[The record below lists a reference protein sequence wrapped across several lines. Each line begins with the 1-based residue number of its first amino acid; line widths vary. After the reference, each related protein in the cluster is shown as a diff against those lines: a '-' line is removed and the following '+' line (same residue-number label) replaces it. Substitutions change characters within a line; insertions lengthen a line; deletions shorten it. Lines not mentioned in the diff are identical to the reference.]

1 MLSATVPDARTTL
14 LILPVVA
21 LRGDMLRRCQ
31 EVGIRPLVWRVG
43 SRETA
48 PLVLVAVE
56 SACTEQF
63 LDYAKGLALR
73 QQLDRIIIDECHLT
87 ITASSYRP
95 SMALLGWHL
104 RQVPTQTIWL
114 TATLAPA
121 LEEAFIQQN
130 RLVQPRVVREST
142 NRPNIQY
149 LVSREAGPGRLV
161 DRAAALVQAYQGHAQ
176 VSRES
181 RDKVILYCRT
191 RGVAEELGQLLSCP
205 VYTSRAGTEQEKAAL
220 LAGWL
225 ANTSLPA
232 LVATSALGVGFDYPW
247 VRWVVHVDAPTE
259 LTAFAQESGRAGR
272 GGGRAAS
279 IILLSAAWAP
289 DLSPGRA
296 LGPDQQAMQLY
307 LAQQHCARG
316 VLSQFLD
323 AEQDWRWC
331 MAGEEPCGV
340 CQQQQPHA
348 TPRPQGLIFSQAPP
362 PSPLA
367 TAPSPA
373 APASISTTTPTVPPP
388 AAVAAGQFTG
398 PAEVLRQDYLQSQAL
413 GQYEQD
419 LETLALLGSCS
430 YCRVLGRDNS
440 HLPQACPRRFEWI
453 RAKRQTLR
461 ACKQSHKAWIQPYI
475 VC

>member
-1 MLSATVPDARTTL
+1 
-14 LILPVVA
+14 
-21 LRGDMLRRCQ
+21 
-31 EVGIRPLVWRVG
+31 
-43 SRETA
+43 
-48 PLVLVAVE
+48 
-56 SACTEQF
+56 
-63 LDYAKGLALR
+63 
-73 QQLDRIIIDECHLT
+73 
-87 ITASSYRP
+87 
-95 SMALLGWHL
+95 
-104 RQVPTQTIWL
+104 
-114 TATLAPA
+114 
-121 LEEAFIQQN
+121 
-130 RLVQPRVVREST
+130 
-142 NRPNIQY
+142 
-149 LVSREAGPGRLV
+149 
-161 DRAAALVQAYQGHAQ
+161 
-176 VSRES
+176 
-181 RDKVILYCRT
+181 
-191 RGVAEELGQLLSCP
+191 VAEELGQLLSCP

-475 VC
+475 VCWQCYQPQEICRVADPEHEESQCRFPDLVLPLCYGVYKRPGAGPWLQQHFRRSFTTELEYMQWLGETASLRGTRCIQANCVAAAILGELG